1 MGQIS
6 IILFCMEYIFKIMN
20 LRFVNPISIIFLS
33 FSLFQYLF
41 RYYFSIYLVPHLYKL
56 LTGIM

>member
-41 RYYFSIYLVPHLYKL
+41 RYYFSIYLFCHLYKL